1 MSISEDRFQQGNAP
15 AADSQ
20 AMFPNGWSR
29 VDNDVWDLD
38 LSLKAKAMF
47 SVLQKFRD
55 NETGYC
61 WPSYGTLAKML
72 SVSRPTAVKAVE
84 ELVQAG
90 LVKKETRC
98 GEDGQQTSNG
108 YWVAASV
115 VSNLFAPGLKIF
127 TGGVKNFDTNY
138 NHLTT
143 TIQDSFSCSYV
154 RNAREA
160 ETTENLN
167 PKPECEESPSSVAW
181 SPLRGGREG
190 KKLRFWWTHAWSVWP
205 VVEGLVSVPGL
216 WPSESVFVPMSDW
229 CEVEVLFE
237 GHRDEGCFPA
247 SSEGFLAGLPEPAG
261 EPFLDGSPEP
271 LFPPGDPAWDFV
283 PPEGYFD
290 EPWEPKPVVSP
301 ADVFGPDWRERTST
315 LRSGSSGRAAAG
327 RKEPAS
333 GGAWG
338 DDVPLPAPRHVYGQG
353 SDASEDHAKAP
364 VGGVQGSPVPSPTP
378 DVPKRPRKPSWGW
391 MRDAPKRWA
400 DDGKLTTIPP
410 TFVPSPWHVA
420 FGEAWGL
427 DVESIGKRFVAKHL
441 AEGTLV
447 QLWDMHFAELLEM
460 KRDDKAKADREAEAL
475 KPELEA
481 AEAARQAERREWSD
495 RLEAQAAGAVP
506 PTPEFLALRPKMD
519 AIRDKYGMKP
529 KTKGEHYGWRANSD
543 VGGEPDGGPRTAVR
557 EQWHPSVLIHP
568 GLDPQ
573 ASESG
578 DTAVGGRGDDVRP
591 LRRVEADGGEHGRV
605 PGEGEPCGGDRA
617 AVGAQLRARGP
628 AADVD
633 QPGGGRDRPVPEVR
647 DGDADEDELGSVD
660 VAAEF
665 YAWRRIRDA
674 QLAG

>member
-1 MSISEDRFQQGNAP
+1 MFKSIPEDRFQQGNAP
-15 AADSQ
+15 ATETQEA
-20 AMFPNGWSR
+20 FPNGWTR
-29 VDNDVWDLD
+29 IDNDLRRARLGAYPKLLFAILRTYAD
-38 LSLKAKAMF
+38 ARGM
-47 SVLQKFRD
+47 
-55 NETGYC
+55 C
-61 WPSYGTLAKML
+61 WPSFQTLAEDME
-72 SVSRPTAVKAVE
+72 VSRSTVIRAMKKLE
-84 ELVQAG
+84 DEG
-90 LVKKETRC
+90 LVRKVRRVSAE
-98 GEDGQQTSNG
+98 GSLTSNE
-108 YWVAASV
+108 YWVAESLRDYVPSEGWCLSDTRV
-115 VSNLFAPGLKIF
+115 VSERTSN
-127 TGGVKNFDTNY
+127 KNQ
-138 NHLTT
+138 LTKPL
-143 TIQDSFSCSYV
+143 QDSYSCSYV

-167 PKPECEESPSSVAW
+167 PKPECEESPSSVAG
-181 SPLRGGREG
+181 SPLRGGREEV
-190 KKLRFWWTHAWSVWP
+190 S
-205 VVEGLVSVPGL
+205 EGGASGPAA
-216 WPSESVFVPMSDW
+216 SES
-229 CEVEVLFE
+229 
-237 GHRDEGCFPA
+237 
-247 SSEGFLAGLPEPAG
+247 
-261 EPFLDGSPEP
+261 FLDGLPVGGDGFLDEVPEP

-290 EPWEPKPVVSP
+290 EPWEPKPVVRP
-301 ADVFGPDWRERTST
+301 RDVFGPDWRERAST
-315 LRSGSSGRAAAG
+315 LRSGSSGGALAG

-353 SDASEDHAKAP
+353 ASPSEKPATGP
-364 VGGVQGSPVPSPTP
+364 RSGVQGSPVPSPTP
-378 DVPKRPRKPSWGW
+378 DVPKRPRKPSWNW
-391 MRDAPKRWA
+391 MQGAPKRWA
-400 DDGKLTTIPP
+400 DDGKPTTIPP

-447 QLWDMHFAELLEM
+447 QCWDMHFAELLEM
-460 KRDDKAKADREAEAL
+460 KRDDKAKAKREAEAL

-481 AEAARQAERREWSD
+481 AEAARQEKRREWSD
-495 RLEAQAAGAVP
+495 RLEAQKAGAVP

-529 KTKGEHYGWRANSD
+529 KPKGERYGWRANSD
-543 VGGEPDGGPRTAVR
+543 VGGEPDGGPRTEVR
-557 EQWHPSVLIHP
+557 VQRDPGVFVHP

-578 DTAVGGRGDDVRP
+578 DPDVGGRGDDVRP
-591 LRRVEADGGEHGRV
+591 LRRVEADGGERGRV

-617 AVGAQLRARGP
+617 AVGSELRARGS

-633 QPGGGRDRPVPEVR
+633 QLGGGRDWPVPEVR
-647 DGDADEDELGSVD
+647 DGEAGEDDGPVD